1 MNARTGNGRPRLVAS
16 ATGRGPVVRAEHHLK
31 LPVDRGILQPGY
43 LCEYYR
49 PFPPGAHVVLDC
61 GQAHV
66 MTTDTARWI
75 GLGLAHCAQI
85 TVTGTS
91 DRSARGYVEAG
102 LIFGL
107 DAIARMIYRATA
119 DAMEPRK

>member
-1 MNARTGNGRPRLVAS
+1 MTSRTGYGRPRLA
-16 ATGRGPVVRAEHHLK
+16 AARRGPVVRVEHHLK

-43 LCEYYR
+43 LCELYR
-49 PFPPGAHVVLDC
+49 PFPPGAHVVIDC
-61 GQAHV
+61 GSANV
-66 MTTDTARWI
+66 MTTDTARCLA
-75 GLGLAHCAQI
+75 LGLAHCGEI

-91 DRSARGYVEAG
+91 ERAERGYVDTG

-107 DAIARMIYRATA
+107 DAIAQVIERAAA